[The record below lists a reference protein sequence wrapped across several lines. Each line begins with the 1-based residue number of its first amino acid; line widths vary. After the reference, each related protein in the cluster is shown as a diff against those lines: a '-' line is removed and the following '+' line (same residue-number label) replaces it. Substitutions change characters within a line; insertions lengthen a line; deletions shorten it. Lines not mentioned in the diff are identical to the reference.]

1 MPAVRNNL
9 WLTADTV
16 MGGEL
21 ASTITKLRNEGR
33 SPRYIAAWLGER
45 GVFVSHPTVAGW
57 LMSLD
62 SEAAA

>member
-1 MPAVRNNL
+1 MPAVRTNL

-21 ASTITKLRNEGR
+21 AATITKLRAEGH

-57 LMSLD
+57 LMGLD
-62 SEAAA
+62 DEAAA